1 MVLIS
6 RGLSGF
12 YICRAI
18 QFSKASRGCAGR
30 GLEHNRIY
38 LSLGDDSDEG
48 TPLPIPNR
56 VVKLVSA
63 DGTAAET
70 PWESRSSPIFY
81 ILIGAALLVR
91 PFLRVVIEFARRM
104 VSSVL
109 APLS

>member
-12 YICRAI
+12 IFVALYSSQRPVA
-18 QFSKASRGCAGR
+18 FASGV
-30 GLEHNRIY
+30 GLNNRIY

-63 DGTAAET
+63 DGTAGET
-70 PWESRSSPIFY
+70 PWESRSSPIFICFY
-81 ILIGAALLVR
+81 VLIYGRSSKGGR
-91 PFLRVVIEFARRM
+91 PFLRGGAVAAYWM
-104 VSSVL
+104 VS
-109 APLS
+109 

>member
-1 MVLIS
+1 MVLYLS
-6 RGLSGF
+6 RYAVLKGQTR
-12 YICRAI
+12 RA
-18 QFSKASRGCAGR
+18 FAGER
-30 GLEHNRIY
+30 LYNRIY

-81 ILIGAALLVR
+81 ILTRAALLVR
-91 PFLRVVIEFARRM
+91 PFVRVGIEAGRRV

-109 APLS
+109 KP